1 MEIIYSK
8 YFVKQYKTLQK
19 NIQNKF
25 KERLGM
31 FITDHHNMALNI
43 HSLRGVY
50 AGKYSFNVNADYRVI
65 FAYESDG
72 VAILIDIG
80 THSKLY
86 K

>member
-8 YFVKQYKTLQK
+8 YFVKQYKCLQK
-19 NIQNKF
+19 NIQNRF
-25 KERLGM
+25 KERLQM
-31 FITDHHNMALNI
+31 LIEDHHNMTLNI
-43 HSLRGVY
+43 HGLRGKY
-50 AGKYSFNVNADYRVI
+50 AGKFSFNVAADYRVI

>member
-8 YFVKQYKTLQK
+8 YFIKQYKLLQK

-25 KERLGM
+25 KERLKI
-31 FITDHHNMALNI
+31 FTDDHYNSVLHI
-43 HSLRGVY
+43 HSLRGPY
-50 AGKYSFNVNADYRVI
+50 SGKYSFNVTADYRVI
-65 FAYESDG
+65 FAYESEG

-80 THSKLY
+80 TPSKLY